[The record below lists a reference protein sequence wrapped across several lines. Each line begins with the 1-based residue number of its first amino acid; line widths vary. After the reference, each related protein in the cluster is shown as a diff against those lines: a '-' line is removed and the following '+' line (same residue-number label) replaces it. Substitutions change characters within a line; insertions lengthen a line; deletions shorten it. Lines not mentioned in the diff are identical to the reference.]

1 MGYMILKAAKVL
13 YGSELEVIENAAVIL
28 ENDKIKSVISQE
40 KLEKDIKD
48 LENAEIIDTGDCTI
62 MPGMIDCHSHLN
74 IDANIPE
81 HLELLAYSNE
91 CELTLISLKGL
102 HDDLQAGIT
111 TLRCLGDKYYIDVT
125 LKDKIQKGSVEGPDI
140 LSSGIGIKGSHGSG
154 YIGMPHCGSEAVRKT
169 VRENLKRKV
178 DTLKLFITPGQP
190 PQDTNFIPSFL
201 SYEEIKQAV
210 SEGAR
215 LNIPVAAHCIG
226 GEGLKNCVN
235 AGVEV
240 IEHMYAATDEDI
252 QLLKNSKCWVD
263 LTSGIFMDPSR
274 EEFLSAENTKKTQ
287 LCRKGVTECLRKVVK
302 AKIPFVLGTD
312 AYHGKLW
319 REVGFALELGADI
332 KDALK
337 GVTSNAAKV
346 CHKENSIGSI
356 KEGYLAN
363 VIAVK
368 GNPYEDVFSLS
379 HVNLVV
385 KHGKI
390 YKNAFNC

>member
-1 MGYMILKAAKVL
+1 MKYLILKATKIL
-13 YGSELEVIENAAVIL
+13 YGSELEVMENASVII

-40 KLEKDIKD
+40 ELKEKIKN
-48 LENAEIIDTGDCTI
+48 LENVEIIDTGDCTI

-81 HLELLAYSNE
+81 HLELLAWSNE

-111 TLRCLGDKYYIDVT
+111 TLRCLGDKFYIDTT
-125 LKDKIQKGSVEGPDI
+125 LKEKIKKEEIEGPDI
-140 LSSGIGIKGSHGSG
+140 LSSGIGIKGLHGSG
-154 YIGMPHCGSEAVRKT
+154 YIGMPHCGPEAVRHT

-190 PQDTNFIPSFL
+190 SEDSEFIPSFL
-201 SYEEIKQAV
+201 SYEEIEEAV
-210 SEGAR
+210 LEGRR
-215 LNIPVAAHCIG
+215 LNVPVAAHCIG
-226 GEGLKNCVN
+226 GEGLINCIK

-240 IEHMYAATDEDI
+240 IEHAYAATDEEI
-252 QLLKNSKCWVD
+252 EILKQSNCWVD

-274 EEFLSAENTKKTQ
+274 EEFLSKENVRKTQ
-287 LCRKGVTECLRKVVK
+287 LFRKKVTENLEKVVK
-302 AKIPFVLGTD
+302 SKIPFVLGTD

-319 REVGFALELGADI
+319 REVKFAIELGADV

-337 GVTSNAAKV
+337 GITSNAAKV
-346 CHKENSIGSI
+346 CHKEKSIGSI
-356 KEGYLAN
+356 KEGYIAN
-363 VIAVK
+363 IIAVK
-368 GNPYEDVFSLS
+368 GNPYEEISSLS

-385 KHGKI
+385 KHGKVL
-390 YKNAFNC
+390 KNTL